1 MNSGK
6 IGLNY
11 FMNQMF
17 SEFGLSTTTRII
29 VIDQPVQK
37 ENINEQSRGIT
48 KENQGLGA

>member
-11 FMNQMF
+11 CMNQMF

-29 VIDQPVQK
+29 VIDQQIQK
-37 ENINEQSRGIT
+37 ENTDEQSRRIT